1 MQKDLL
7 QWVGWWKFHLIM
19 IKIGEVMIILNR
31 SVVMKTQIRNLLL
44 SDEGASVLSANL
56 IYRTM
61 MMSLPMWASFSPV
74 ERAVVAIKILLQQ
87 VDTFSW
93 GAVTSCRSNMRNWV
107 LFQSGQLKKVYN
119 LVKFERNSN
128 RDAFLVLVESKLI
141 IFNWKQ
147 FLLVF
152 STQCTVN
159 SLTHVKAPTNFLRE
173 FLR

>member
-1 MQKDLL
+1 
-7 QWVGWWKFHLIM
+7 
-19 IKIGEVMIILNR
+19 
-31 SVVMKTQIRNLLL
+31 
-44 SDEGASVLSANL
+44 
-56 IYRTM
+56 
-61 MMSLPMWASFSPV
+61 
-74 ERAVVAIKILLQQ
+74 
-87 VDTFSW
+87 
-93 GAVTSCRSNMRNWV
+93 MRNWV

-141 IFNWKQ
+141 IFNLKQ